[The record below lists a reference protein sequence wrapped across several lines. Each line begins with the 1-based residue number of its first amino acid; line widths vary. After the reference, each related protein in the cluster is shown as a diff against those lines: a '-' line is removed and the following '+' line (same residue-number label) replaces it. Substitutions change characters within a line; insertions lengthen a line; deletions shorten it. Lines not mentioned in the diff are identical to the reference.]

1 MSRSGHTDGNISPKA
16 PDRPV
21 LAYRPPSL
29 TLLGGPHLVLWV
41 GPELAELPA
50 DDRPC
55 PDPESLKMIRPLPPT
70 PSVMIAL
77 IATPLTPRDG

>member
-29 TLLGGPHLVLWV
+29 TPRRSAFSLWV